1 MKKYYL
7 ILILFLSNGA
17 DAQTVSKTGT
27 TAAQFL
33 KLGIGSRA
41 LAIGGAFTAIA
52 NDASALYWNP
62 AGLSNIKQNQILL
75 DHYDWILDVDLDF
88 IGIVIP
94 LKQIGTIGIALNY
107 LHMGEME
114 VTTTHQPEGT
124 NEKFSSSSYSGQI
137 SYSNNL
143 TDRFSTGVTLKYIQ
157 ENIYNSSAKGIA
169 IDLGTLYQTQ
179 IPGLTMGMSISN
191 YGSKMKMGGRDL
203 LIQAEIDPT
212 MESDPNNINA
222 NFSTDKYDLPLLFR
236 FGLAW
241 TKNISK
247 SIHTTFALDALHPND
262 NTESINLG
270 SELTYKDFIFLRG
283 GWKNLFQ
290 RDSEEGL
297 TIGIGIILKFGPG
310 KYLFDYTYSDF
321 GLLGSPQKIS
331 IGLNF

>member
-1 MKKYYL
+1 MKKYHL
-7 ILILFLSNGA
+7 ILIIFLLNGA
-17 DAQTVSKTGT
+17 YTQTVSKTGT

-41 LAIGGAFTAIA
+41 LAVGGAFTAIA

-62 AGLSNIKQNQILL
+62 AGLSIINKNQILL

-94 LKQIGTIGIALNY
+94 IKQIGTIGIALNY
-107 LHMGEME
+107 LHMGEMD

-137 SYSNNL
+137 SYSKKL
-143 TDRFSTGVTLKYIQ
+143 TNRFSTGLTLKYIQ
-157 ENIYNSSAKGIA
+157 ENIYNSSAKGVA
-169 IDLGTLYQTQ
+169 VDLGTLYQTQ
-179 IPGLTMGMSISN
+179 IPGLVMGMSISN
-191 YGSKMKMGGRDL
+191 YGSKMKMSGRDL

-212 MESDPNNINA
+212 LESDPNNINA
-222 NFSTDKYDLPLLFR
+222 NFSTEKFDLPLIFR

-241 TKNISK
+241 NKHLSN
-247 SIHTTFALDALHPND
+247 SIQTTFALDALHPND

-270 SELTYKDFIFLRG
+270 TEITYKNFIFLRG

-297 TIGIGIILKFGPG
+297 TLGIGIILRLGSG

-331 IGLNF
+331 IGLSF